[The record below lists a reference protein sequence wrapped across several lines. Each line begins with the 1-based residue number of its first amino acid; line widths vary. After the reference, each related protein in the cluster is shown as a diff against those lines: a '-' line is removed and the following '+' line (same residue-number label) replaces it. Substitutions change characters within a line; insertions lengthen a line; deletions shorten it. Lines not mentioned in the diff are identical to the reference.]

1 MELVEKMALFKGEKL
16 AHTHESVMN
25 SERKKR
31 CIDWLSQRAFPL
43 WFEKGRAGSSFHE
56 GLDYHGQP
64 KLGIQRCMIQWRQV
78 YCFTVAH
85 QLNAFP
91 REKCLT
97 AVAQA
102 AEFIDQHYSLPSGG
116 FAHAIDSERKQSM
129 AYADLYNQ
137 AFSLFGLACTYSL
150 TKDNRW
156 KSRAIRLLDYLE
168 RERVAPAGGFTET
181 DGSTEKYESNPH
193 MHLFE
198 ALLAWQE
205 IAPDSRWHRVA
216 EQIGKLCRQKF
227 IDPQSGFL
235 AEHFQ
240 QNWLPIR
247 EGKGFVAEPGH
258 HFEWSWLFS
267 WAESLGVITEAPE
280 KFALFAKANEFGI
293 CPTRHCIVDEIYS
306 DGSVKKA
313 TARYWPP
320 CEKVKAAVRL
330 GSVSSG
336 EQQQKYFAEA
346 DSALD
351 LLFRYLDTPLPGL
364 CWDVLQEDNFFS
376 PHPPRASSL
385 YHIVNAMKE
394 YLQFR

>member
-1 MELVEKMALFKGEKL
+1 MEAVEKLALFKGEKL

-25 SERKKR
+25 SDRKKR
-31 CIDWLSQRAFPL
+31 CIDWLSQQAFPL
-43 WFEKGRAGSSFHE
+43 WFEKGRASPAFYE
-56 GLDYHGQP
+56 GLDYQGQP

-85 QLNAFP
+85 QLNFFP
-91 REKCLT
+91 REKCFA
-97 AVAQA
+97 AVVQA
-102 AEFIDQHYSLPSGG
+102 AEFIDQHYSLPNGG
-116 FAHAIDSERKQSM
+116 FAHAIDAEKKQSM

-137 AFSLFGLACTYSL
+137 AFSLFGLACVYSL
-150 TKDNRW
+150 TKENRW
-156 KSRAIRLLDYLE
+156 KVRAIQLLDFLE
-168 RERVAPAGGFTET
+168 RERVAAAGGFTET
-181 DGSTEKYESNPH
+181 DGVQEKFASNPH

-205 IAPDSRWHRVA
+205 IDPDPRWRA
-216 EQIGKLCRQKF
+216 LAQRIGNLCQQKF
-227 IDPQSGFL
+227 IDAKTGFL
-235 AEHFQ
+235 AEYFA
-240 QNWLPIR
+240 QNWQPLR
-247 EGKGFVAEPGH
+247 DEKGFVAEPGH

-267 WAESLGVITEAPE
+267 WAEGLGVMAEAKE
-280 KFALFAKANEFGI
+280 KISLFAKANEFGV

-306 DGSVKKA
+306 DGSVKKS

-330 GSVSSG
+330 GASANG
-336 EQQQKYFAEA
+336 EQQKKYFAEA

-364 CWDVLQEDNFFS
+364 CWDVLLDDNTFS
-376 PHPPRASSL
+376 PQPPRASSL

-394 YLQFR
+394 YLQYR